1 MESVEFGEGGRIEG
15 ENDVP
20 NTITQLYKRA
30 INVLLFKHDLTYKN
44 KKIPK
49 DYIIAK
55 LPEELRRDLDKLKK
69 TARDGIM
76 KDQLVFGDDIVNE
89 LSNSA
94 VLNKLEDKR
103 QNMFCFLHLTIQEFL
118 AALHVVDEIEN
129 VKSFL
134 AFLADHIDDPKWHL
148 VIQFVCGLIGDKM
161 KELKLQ
167 DRNTSTGYTYI
178 IHLSEVQKKTGA
190 QLVYNG
196 IVGRK
201 LGRHLLYF
209 SLIPTPQCH

>member
-76 KDQLVFGDDIVNE
+76 KDQLVFGDDIVN
-89 LSNSA
+89 
-94 VLNKLEDKR
+94 
-103 QNMFCFLHLTIQEFL
+103 
-118 AALHVVDEIEN
+118 
-129 VKSFL
+129 
-134 AFLADHIDDPKWHL
+134 
-148 VIQFVCGLIGDKM
+148 
-161 KELKLQ
+161 
-167 DRNTSTGYTYI
+167 
-178 IHLSEVQKKTGA
+178 
-190 QLVYNG
+190 
-196 IVGRK
+196 
-201 LGRHLLYF
+201 
-209 SLIPTPQCH
+209 